1 MKKLILLII
10 MTTILTLTAACSGEA
25 PPEQPGSTA
34 ATPSAAAV
42 SSGSGTPVAKSTS
55 RPANTSIP
63 APTRPQRLQGLKKT
77 PTPEPAPPS
86 NPATA
91 TPVSPAAT
99 TVSSGSGTPVAT
111 QESQS
116 RDEDI
121 SIKDLVPQNP
131 QLNDTVLLQD
141 IYPHADLDQFALDPT
156 QPIPLPII
164 REKGELVRI
173 ETPSEL
179 TDWMSSPDP
188 QWFFY
193 ENVKDHPYLHMFPKL
208 QKDAHEEKPTYPQIQ
223 EEDIAFSFREYIA
236 STEYD
241 PTKEGGRIN
250 QFIYN
255 PWFQPY
261 FVGHGRTYSGHHI
274 WFGNNSTKG
283 VLAQA
288 VTETMEEAKY
298 PTARPMPTPWGEDR
312 VKEWRLEDFL
322 RSPAYAAGEKVDDD
336 EWRYKNRDRDHVAP
350 VTHWKFLHPQLPII
364 GVTSYNR
371 VKLPLTVSS
380 EDFSYKSLTDPNP
393 NRSSQKLQ
401 MKEDAKHLEPRIRD
415 MRPTT
420 FAVSFVIS
428 FQNRWTSFE
437 DPDRLMVRFQ
447 DDFETIAHMSA
458 STRQQQKL
466 QQEHSPNY
474 WHPSDYMQHRLIG
487 PVVLQVYESE
497 VLQPGIYNA
506 VPKVTHWEAP
516 EFIMSDA
523 FLEDLEARF
532 TARIKERI
540 ATADEAGHTQASLMY
555 AAQLEKGWWDVR
567 GKNLVLPGNRPKL
580 INYPLP
586 GHIAISNAMDESR
599 DSLPVPHPIYSR
611 DW

>member
-10 MTTILTLTAACSGEA
+10 MTTVLTLTAACGGEA

-34 ATPSAAAV
+34 ATPGATAV
-42 SSGSGTPVAKSTS
+42 SSGSGTPVAKPTP

-77 PTPEPAPPS
+77 PTPEPAAPS

-111 QESQS
+111 QEGQPQ
-116 RDEDI
+116 DGEI

-156 QPIPLPII
+156 QPVPLPIV

-179 TDWMSSPDP
+179 KQDFIHDDHPFP
-188 QWFFY
+188 QWFLY
-193 ENVKDHPYLHMFPKL
+193 ENVRDHPYLHIFPRL
-208 QKDAHEEKPTYPQIQ
+208 QHAAHEEDPRRHQIEQ
-223 EEDIAFSFREYIA
+223 IKDIAFRFDDSRPYPHTNREFP
-236 STEYD
+236 S
-241 PTKEGGRIN
+241 EGITR
-250 QFIYN
+250 FIYF
-255 PWFQPY
+255 PWFEPDTSPY
-261 FVGHGRTYSGHHI
+261 HVH
-274 WFGNNSTKG
+274 FGNNSTRE

-288 VTETMEEAKY
+288 VTKAMEEAKY
-298 PTARPMPTPWGEDR
+298 PTARPMPTLFGKEWIQ
-312 VKEWRLEDFL
+312 EWRLGDFL
-322 RSPAYAAGEKVDDD
+322 RSPAYVTGD
-336 EWRYKNRDRDHVAP
+336 EPYDWFRSRHLDHVAP
-350 VTHWKFLHPQLPII
+350 VTHWEFLHPQLPII
-364 GVTSYNR
+364 RVTSYNK

-393 NRSSQKLQ
+393 NHSSQVFQIEKDA
-401 MKEDAKHLEPRIRD
+401 EDLRGRIGA
-415 MRPTT
+415 MVPTT
-420 FAVSFVIS
+420 FAVSFVVS

-447 DDFETIAHMSA
+447 DDFRNKVINNIGPTV
-458 STRQQQKL
+458 QQREL
-466 QQEHSPNY
+466 HEEHSPNY

-497 VLQPGIYNA
+497 VLQPGTYSA

-516 EFIMSDA
+516 EFILPDS
-523 FLEDLEARF
+523 FYEALR
-532 TARIKERI
+532 ARE
-540 ATADEAGHTQASLMY
+540 
-555 AAQLEKGWWDVR
+555 GWRRADVR
-567 GKNLVLPGNRPKL
+567 RWLQPGVPKFL
-580 INYPLP
+580 DYPLP
-586 GHIAISNAMDESR
+586 GHQAMRKHTEEQKDRFAEAYGGIR
-599 DSLPVPHPIYSR
+599 P

>member
-1 MKKLILLII
+1 MKRLILLIV

-34 ATPSAAAV
+34 ATPSATAV
-42 SSGSGTPVAKSTS
+42 SSGSGTPVAKPTP

-77 PTPEPAPPS
+77 PTAEPAPPS

-111 QESQS
+111 QESQP

-131 QLNDTVLLQD
+131 QLNDAVLLQD

-156 QPIPLPII
+156 QPILLPII

-193 ENVKDHPYLHMFPKL
+193 ENVRDHPYLHMFPKL
-208 QKDAHEEKPTYPQIQ
+208 QEEAHAEKPPWHQIQ
-223 EEDIAFSFREYIA
+223 EEDMAFSFKKYTA
-236 STEYD
+236 SAEYD
-241 PTKEGGRIN
+241 PTKKGGRIN

-261 FVGHGRTYSGHHI
+261 LVDHGSTYRGHHI
-274 WFGNNSTKG
+274 RFGNNSTKG

-298 PTARPMPTPWGEDR
+298 PTAQLMPTPRGKDR
-312 VKEWRLEDFL
+312 IREWKLGDFL
-322 RSPAYAAGEKVDDD
+322 RSPAYAAGEEVDDD
-336 EWRYKNRDRDHVAP
+336 EWFNDRRYDHVAP
-350 VTHWKFLHPQLPII
+350 VIHWEFLHPQLPII
-364 GVTSYNR
+364 RVTSYNK

-380 EDFSYKSLTDPNP
+380 EDFSYKSLTHPNQDY
-393 NRSSQKLQ
+393 NSQQRQL
-401 MKEDAKHLEPRIRD
+401 KEDARHLRGRIRD
-415 MRPTT
+415 MVPTT
-420 FAVSFVIS
+420 FAVSFVVS

-437 DPDRLMVRFQ
+437 DPDRPMNRFP
-447 DDFETIAHMSA
+447 DDFRDMAIINAATN
-458 STRQQQKL
+458 RQIEL
-466 QQEHSPNY
+466 QREHTPNY
-474 WHPSDYMQHRLIG
+474 WHTTDYMQHRLIG
-487 PVVLQVYESE
+487 PVVLQVYKSE
-497 VLQPGIYNA
+497 VLQPGIYSA
-506 VPKVTHWEAP
+506 VPKVTRWEAP
-516 EFIMSDA
+516 EFLMSDA
-523 FLEDLEARF
+523 FLEDLEARS
-532 TARIKERI
+532 TAVLKEAI
-540 ATADEAGHTQASLMY
+540 ATADEAGHTKRSLMY
-555 AAQLEKGWWDVR
+555 AARLEKDWWDTT
-567 GKNLVLPGNRPKL
+567 GKNLVLPQNRPKY

-586 GHIAISNAMDESR
+586 GHVAISNAMDENR
-599 DSLPVPHPIYSR
+599 DSYSGTHPIYNR